1 MNFSYSFQQG
11 EYILKIYICVNNN
24 IAEQHGSAVATSVVS
39 QQENHMFGPKFLPQ
53 SSNMNFRLISLF
65 LLIEKK
71 SHCRIFHHSLTI
83 KKNRS

>member
-65 LLIEKK
+65 LLIEKNHIAEFFI
-71 SHCRIFHHSLTI
+71 SH
-83 KKNRS
+83 